1 MGRRAGSR
9 SRTQT
14 RPAPTQYLQSHHGLC
29 SKNHVVKLGMSKT
42 MVRATPTTFPPDL
55 VVPASGK
62 NSRKGTWRLT
72 KTWLSCGWMSWD
84 RGGSGAL
91 NDRESHLAGPPH
103 CRIALGKLQRQ
114 GPFRTLVSAL
124 LLPARL
130 AHSVCVWGGCSCS
143 LPIPQPAGSAFPPS
157 AGAASPQP
165 EEGAGRGAAL
175 SLQPA
180 RARSL
185 EQQPPSVG

>member
-72 KTWLSCGWMSWD
+72 KTWLTCGWMSGD

-103 CRIALGKLQRQ
+103 RGIALGKLQRQ

-124 LLPARL
+124 LPARL
-130 AHSVCVWGGCSCS
+130 AQSVCVGGCSCS

-157 AGAASPQP
+157 AGAASRQP
-165 EEGAGRGAAL
+165 GEGADGGPAL

-180 RARSL
+180 RAQSP
-185 EQQPPSVG
+185 EEQPPSVG